1 MTMQE
6 LDVQI
11 PRDVNLVAR
20 FFERVRTLGS
30 AGGRRRL
37 TVWVLVFGL
46 TATGTRLGAEED
58 GFVRLM
64 NTGEY
69 VLLVRHADAPGTGD
83 PPGFRLGDCS
93 TQRNLSDEGRAQ
105 ARSMGDWLRG
115 KGLDRARLYSSE
127 WCRCRETA
135 ELMGLGPVEG
145 LPALNSFYQRLEDR
159 EPNLAALREFL
170 GVQSRQEKR
179 LILVTHQVTIS
190 ALTGEYVGSG
200 QGVLAKLNASGE
212 LTPVRAVNFGQ

>member
-1 MTMQE
+1 MQE
-6 LDVQI
+6 LDVKI

-20 FFERVRTLGS
+20 FFERVRTLGAAS
-30 AGGRRRL
+30 GRRHVAL
-37 TVWVLVFGL
+37 WVLVCGL
-46 TATGTRLGAEED
+46 TATGTGPGAGED

-83 PPGFRLGDCS
+83 PPGFRLGDCA

-105 ARSMGDWLRG
+105 ARSMGAWLRSNG
-115 KGLDRARLYSSE
+115 IDRARLYSSE

-135 ELMGLGPVEG
+135 ELMGLGPVEV
-145 LPALNSFYQRLEDR
+145 LPALNSFYQRVEDR
-159 EPNLAALREFL
+159 EPNLAALKEFL
-170 GVQSRQEKR
+170 GAQSPQERR

-190 ALTGEYVGSG
+190 ALTGEFVGSG

-212 LTPVRAVNFGQ
+212 LTPVTAVDFGQ

>member
-1 MTMQE
+1 MQE
-6 LDVQI
+6 LDVKI
-11 PRDVNLVAR
+11 PHDVNLVAR
-20 FFERVRTLGS
+20 FFERVRTLGAAS
-30 AGGRRRL
+30 ERRHVAL
-37 TVWVLVFGL
+37 WVLVCGL
-46 TATGTRLGAEED
+46 TATGTGPGAGED

-83 PPGFRLGDCS
+83 PPGFRLGDCA

-105 ARSMGDWLRG
+105 ASSMGAWLRSNG
-115 KGLDRARLYSSE
+115 MDRARLYSSE

-145 LPALNSFYQRLEDR
+145 LPALNSFYQRVEDR
-159 EPNLAALREFL
+159 EPNLAALKKFL
-170 GVQSRQEKR
+170 GAQSPQEEP

-190 ALTGEYVGSG
+190 ALTGEFVGSG

-212 LTPVRAVNFGQ
+212 LTPVTAVDFGQ